1 MADEAYSEQQKEAR
15 QEAKVRRERG
25 IAEAEREKLESGGKR
40 TVEFQRRSWCGKLGT
55 AGSRSVKWSAA
66 RRQSDP
72 GVGNTEIG
80 AERKSRKKPCRRA
93 ECGWFTNNPG
103 LECSMCPSGV
113 VHAVS
118 DKLCSA
124 CHRSEGLAGFTHL
137 RGPRLERATRFF
149 LAEYQEGEG
158 ELPLPLVRG
167 FCPSNDCISQRR
179 DCFYGF
185 LLEREAKPELRTC
198 SVCKRGYPVKDQ
210 KRWYS
215 VDVVDDNITEG
226 GGSGRTQ
233 AWYCQACNQARI
245 RAIGEATQKKVA
257 ASSNSGRPNADEP
270 APEKPFSR
278 VRALAIKAVAAGT
291 SFAGRMCST
300 GSQLSAQRMV
310 TKSVGAGGRP
320 CARCSRASR
329 ALMGVKRGWSAARWA
344 LETGANDY
352 CVYSWSTLGT
362 RFDGPSTPANATS
375 GGNTSLQKVR
385 RLLEEAQEADARMEI
400 VRAAAEIVRA
410 YVDQHPD
417 LKNARLRRKKHKYSV
432 ELAAPVKPVRDAL
445 AEMPPTL
452 IGLFR
457 DGPQPS
463 AARSVRREDDGSDE
477 ADALEGAA
485 CERQAPTRN
494 ATRAEEVDSAGST
507 SEAAAISIETTNQ
520 DRRGFARRLYMLC
533 KCTVKAIFPG
543 RHLTAADIKGA
554 QWAKSKGTCRQV
566 IDFVAGHGLWATTSQ
581 VQHREDYH
589 AKVVEDKDIL
599 PKGAQCAAIANDNCD
614 NDPRVGERQG
624 KGPHISFIAA
634 TAVTVGDDVVRMQ
647 DAASLRRRRSL
658 TVDQI
663 TKGLDQEE
671 GDRRFK
677 DFERTLRRAA
687 VDSVL
692 SSSSEDSPW
701 TCVESEIRKHNI
713 SPSLA

>member
-1 MADEAYSEQQKEAR
+1 MADEEYSEQQKEAR
-15 QEAKVRRERG
+15 QQAKVRRERE

-40 TVEFQRRSWCGKLGT
+40 TVEFRRRSCGGKLRT
-55 AGSRSVKWSAA
+55 AGSRSVKRSAA

-72 GVGNTEIG
+72 GVRNTQIG
-80 AERKSRKKPCRRA
+80 AEKKTRKKPCRRA

-137 RGPRLERATRFF
+137 RGPRLERATRLF

-167 FCPSNDCISQRR
+167 FCPSNDCICQRR

-257 ASSNSGRPNADEP
+257 ASSNSGRPKADEP

-278 VRALAIKAVAAGT
+278 VRALVIKAVARGDILYWEDVFDWLSAERAKDGDQELERR
-291 SFAGRMCST
+291 SGRKAVRQMFESIASAD
-300 GSQLSAQRMV
+300 GSQARVVSSEGGFGDGRQRLLCLFPV
-310 TKSVGAGGRP
+310 N
-320 CARCSRASR
+320 ARDEVIASLALRAR
-329 ALMGVKRGWSAARWA
+329 L
-344 LETGANDY
+344 AN
-352 CVYSWSTLGT
+352 T
-362 RFDGPSTPANATS
+362 FDGPSTPANATS
-375 GGNTSLQKVR
+375 GGNTSLQIVR
-385 RLLEEAQEADARMEI
+385 RLLEEAKEADARMEI

-410 YVDQHPD
+410 DVDQHPD
-417 LKNARLRRKKHKYSV
+417 LKNARIRRQKHKFCV

-452 IGLFR
+452 VGLFQ
-457 DGPQPS
+457 DGPTPS
-463 AARSVRREDDGSDE
+463 AAGSVRREDDGSDG
-477 ADALEGAA
+477 ADALERAA
-485 CERQAPTRN
+485 CERQAPTRD
-494 ATRAEEVDSAGST
+494 ATRAEEVDSAGPT
-507 SEAAAISIETTNQ
+507 SEEAATFIEKTNQ

-533 KCTVKAIFPG
+533 KCTVKAIFAG
-543 RHLTAADIKGA
+543 RHLTAAMVDYVDVIRVAIVKLGKKWTTDTCPTYRSMRE
-554 QWAKSKGTCRQV
+554 QCLRMKSVDGYWQDGFKDHMPER
-566 IDFVAGHGLWATTSQ
+566 DF
-581 VQHREDYH
+581 
-589 AKVVEDKDIL
+589 
-599 PKGAQCAAIANDNCD
+599 N
-614 NDPRVGERQG
+614 G
-624 KGPHISFIAA
+624 KGWGINPKAKGSN
-634 TAVTVGDDVVRMQ
+634 
-647 DAASLRRRRSL
+647 ASAL
-658 TVDQI
+658 TGENCVMWM
-663 TKGLDQEE
+663 
-671 GDRRFK
+671 
-677 DFERTLRRAA
+677 
-687 VDSVL
+687 
-692 SSSSEDSPW
+692 SEHS
-701 TCVESEIRKHNI
+701 
-713 SPSLA
+713 